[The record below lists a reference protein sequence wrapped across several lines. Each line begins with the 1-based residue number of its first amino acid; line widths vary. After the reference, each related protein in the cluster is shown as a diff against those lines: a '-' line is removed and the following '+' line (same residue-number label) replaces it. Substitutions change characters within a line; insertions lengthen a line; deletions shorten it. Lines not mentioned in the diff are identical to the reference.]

1 MSWYVKIQIFFGIF
15 CLSFYFQNVWPLMK
29 SKKELQLKNQSK
41 KEDQKVTHERSR
53 KRQEEIKN
61 DENDVSDEE

>member
-1 MSWYVKIQIFFGIF
+1 
-15 CLSFYFQNVWPLMK
+15 MK
-29 SKKELQLKNQSK
+29 PKKELQLKNQSK